1 MYWFEFLFLNLN
13 WFLLL
18 QRLPDRSVSSLI
30 NLLQQFV
37 HFNELVGEEATANGH
52 VSGQMLMS
60 SSSLNGDPIQLE
72 NQGRTIGDSFLEI
85 VDMLKSLES

>member
-1 MYWFEFLFLNLN
+1 MLELLLNLK
-13 WFLLL
+13 LIIYL
-18 QRLPDRSVSSLI
+18 QRLPDRSVNSLI

-52 VSGQMLMS
+52 ASGQMLMS
-60 SSSLNGDPIQLE
+60 SSSLSNDQTQLE

-85 VDMLKSLES
+85 VDMLKSLGS